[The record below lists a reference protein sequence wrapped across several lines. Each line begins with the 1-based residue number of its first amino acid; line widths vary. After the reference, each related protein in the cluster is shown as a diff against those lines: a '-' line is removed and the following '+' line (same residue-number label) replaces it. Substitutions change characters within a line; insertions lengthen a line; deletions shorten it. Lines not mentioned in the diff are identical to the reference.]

1 MDTTMSKAR
10 KYSLK
15 PEDVKHYLVQ
25 DRLPNSYL
33 MASRP
38 DDEAR
43 IVADV
48 KRRMMWQAFNELA
61 ETLMQG
67 KELYVNFRTITREQ
81 DSDNPYLGDLMT
93 LDVYIGPL
101 ERIQDEPTTVVAGV
115 NMVMGQAVRTARTD
129 LGTMVA
135 WPWYPEAGIEK
146 IAGILLHDVEAGK
159 EVTITEVRRDRFTRN
174 KT

>member
-1 MDTTMSKAR
+1 
-10 KYSLK
+10 
-15 PEDVKHYLVQ
+15 
-25 DRLPNSYL
+25 
-33 MASRP
+33 
-38 DDEAR
+38 
-43 IVADV
+43 
-48 KRRMMWQAFNELA
+48 
-61 ETLMQG
+61 MQG

-129 LGTMVA
+129 LGTN
-135 WPWYPEAGIEK
+135 PEAGIEK

-159 EVTITEVRRDRFTRN
+159 EVTVVYNPVCDTSL
-174 KT
+174 